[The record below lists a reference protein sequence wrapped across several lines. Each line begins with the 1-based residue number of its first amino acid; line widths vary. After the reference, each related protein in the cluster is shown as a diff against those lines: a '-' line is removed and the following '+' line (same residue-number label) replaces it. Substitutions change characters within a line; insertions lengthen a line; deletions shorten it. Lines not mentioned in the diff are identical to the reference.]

1 MSYILDALN
10 KGDSNRKPSDNVQR
24 NNHGQRDNV
33 DEQASIVQPT
43 IAIQSSSNYT
53 LLWGLLLT
61 AAIFLALV
69 AGYWVGTKQSVGR
82 DTSMSVAEQASS
94 TTTKLANQPDSSP
107 VNGQSQNQTSVQQSY
122 VANSDAI
129 NNSKV
134 KLAAEDYFER
144 PPRKVVSSE
153 QTKSAEAPA
162 VKEQA
167 PLILGDPRPYQQAQA
182 NKVNDEF
189 KVKAEEGVSADL
201 LARFQS
207 AIDETAVVSSEP
219 ESDQTQEPK
228 VVTTKIHDLPVV
240 TQNAL
245 PSMDFEMHIFS
256 SEGSSWVKL
265 NGKELNAGEWY
276 NNDLQLVD
284 ILPQTVVMSY
294 QGQHFSMPALS
305 SWQN

>member
-10 KGDSNRKPSDNVQR
+10 KGDSNRKPSDNGQP
-24 NNHGQRDNV
+24 NNHSQRDNV

-69 AGYWVGTKQSVGR
+69 AGYWVGTKQSMGR

-94 TTTKLANQPDSSP
+94 TATKLANQPDSGP
-107 VNGQSQNQTSVQQSY
+107 VNGQIQNQTSVQQSY
-122 VANSDAI
+122 VSNSDTVS
-129 NNSKV
+129 NSKV

-144 PPRKVVSSE
+144 PPRKLSE
-153 QTKSAEAPA
+153 PVKTAEAPA
-162 VKEQA
+162 ITEQA

-189 KVKAEEGVSADL
+189 KVEAEEGVSADL

-207 AIDETAVVSSEP
+207 AIDETAGASSEP

-228 VVTTKIHDLPVV
+228 VVATKIHDLPVV

>member
-10 KGDSNRKPSDNVQR
+10 KGNSNRKPSDNGQP
-24 NNHGQRDNV
+24 NNYGQRDNL

-69 AGYWVGTKQSVGR
+69 AGYWVGTKQSAGR
-82 DTSMSVAEQASS
+82 DTSQSAVEQASS
-94 TTTKLANQPDSSP
+94 TTTLHANQSDSNP
-107 VNGQSQNQTSVQQSY
+107 VSEQSQNQVSVQQSY

-144 PPRKVVSSE
+144 PPRKLSEPAKAAKAEASSE
-153 QTKSAEAPA
+153 Q
-162 VKEQA
+162 V

-207 AIDETAVVSSEP
+207 AIDETADASSES
-219 ESDQTQEPK
+219 ENNQIQEPK
-228 VVTTKIHDLPVV
+228 VVTTKIHDLPLV

>member
-10 KGDSNRKPSDNVQR
+10 KGNSNRKPSDNGQP
-24 NNHGQRDNV
+24 NNYGQRDNV
-33 DEQASIVQPT
+33 DEQTSFVQPT

-82 DTSMSVAEQASS
+82 DTSQSAVEQASS

-107 VNGQSQNQTSVQQSY
+107 VNGQSQNQVSVQQSY
-122 VANSDAI
+122 VANSDAV

-144 PPRKVVSSE
+144 PPRKLSE
-153 QTKSAEAPA
+153 PVKAAEAEA
-162 VKEQA
+162 STEQA

-207 AIDETAVVSSEP
+207 AIDETAGASSDLENA
-219 ESDQTQEPK
+219 QTQEPK
-228 VVTTKIHDLPVV
+228 VVTTKIHDLPLV